1 MTTLYYPRRNNLFSY
16 KSWMPHALFWV
27 LVFTVY
33 FIDFQDSRHNDL
45 FALCLATL
53 NVVLAV
59 FISYAHYTWVEFTL
73 DEKKLPHFILKKEK
87 FKKKYLDGREVDES
101 EWQLWKP
108 QIYPMNITF
117 PAYLFVAFL
126 LISID
131 SYCYK
136 HLGELIGKWVSV
148 YYPYIKPA
156 LTSDGKQPDFFS
168 FLSNIPEAMT
178 VMYLFMGMR
187 YALRH
192 HELYI
197 QKEHEKK
204 QKTLEI
210 IALRWQLEP
219 HFLLSSLKNTQEAIE
234 ESKPEVAIKIIK
246 KVKKMINYVVRE
258 CSYYQRDEDGNKT
271 VKEGEVNLV
280 PLTSEIDFIN
290 DFIELKILEKE
301 HKSER
306 IVFNIDKNEQNY
318 CIVPMILICFVEN
331 AFKHGLDED
340 PRNGKIEINLR
351 ISRYGELVLQVFNT
365 RLVNRFILPDGA
377 IPKQEKHIGL
387 NDTRALLDEVYTPN
401 GYILTIKEDNAAA
414 FYVELVIFKL
424 KKAEK

>member
-16 KSWMPHALFWV
+16 KSWIPHALFWV

-53 NVVLAV
+53 NVGLAV
-59 FISYAHYTWVEFTL
+59 LISYAHYTWVEFTL
-73 DEKKLPHFILKKEK
+73 DEKKLPHFNFKKEL
-87 FKKKYLDGREVDES
+87 FKAKYADGREVEKS
-101 EWQLWKP
+101 EWQLW
-108 QIYPMNITF
+108 QAHTHPMNITF
-117 PAYLFVAFL
+117 PIYLIVAFL
-126 LISID
+126 LIFAD

-136 HLGELIGKWVSV
+136 HLGNVIGDWVSH
-148 YYPYIKPA
+148 YYNYIKPA
-156 LTSDGKQPDFFS
+156 KTADGQQPDFFNL
-168 FLSNIPEAMT
+168 LSNIPEATT

-246 KVKKMINYVVRE
+246 KVKKMVNYVVRE

-280 PLTSEIDFIN
+280 PLTSEIDFIK

-301 HKSER
+301 HKPER
-306 IVFNIDKNEQNY
+306 ISVNMDKNVQNY
-318 CIVPMILICFVEN
+318 RIVPMILICFVEN

-340 PRNGKIEINLR
+340 PKNGKIAIDLHVNRQE
-351 ISRYGELVLQVFNT
+351 ELVFQVHNT
-365 RLVNRFILPDGA
+365 RLVDRFILPDS
-377 IPKQEKHIGL
+377 PTKTQENHLGL
-387 NDTRALLDEVYTPN
+387 SDTRALLDEVYTPN
-401 GYILTIKEDNAAA
+401 GYTLTINADNLAA
-414 FYVELVIFKL
+414 FNVELVIFKL
-424 KKAEK
+424 KKVGI